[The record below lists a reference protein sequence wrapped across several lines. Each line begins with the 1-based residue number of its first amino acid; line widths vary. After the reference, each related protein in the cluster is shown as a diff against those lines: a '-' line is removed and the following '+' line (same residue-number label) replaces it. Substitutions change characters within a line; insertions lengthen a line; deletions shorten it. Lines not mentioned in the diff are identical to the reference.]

1 VPNHGGRVLG
11 RLWNK
16 SRRRL
21 RQSRDTRRTAGEALR
36 LATETS
42 RALEQVLQREIE
54 LKREL
59 AELREASSEQT
70 K

>member
-1 VPNHGGRVLG
+1 MNSYGGRVLE
-11 RLWNK
+11 RLWK
-16 SRRRL
+16 KPRRRL
-21 RQSRDTRRTAGEALR
+21 RQLRDTRRTAVEALR

-59 AELREASSEQT
+59 AELREARSEQT
-70 K
+70 R